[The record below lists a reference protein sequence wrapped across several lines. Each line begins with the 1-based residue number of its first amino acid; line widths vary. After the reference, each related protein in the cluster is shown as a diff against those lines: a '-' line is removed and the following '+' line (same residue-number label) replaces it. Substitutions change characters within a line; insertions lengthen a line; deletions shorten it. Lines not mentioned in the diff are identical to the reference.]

1 MQGTAWIGLF
11 RRIPASLHD
20 SLVLMTSCGMEIVLN
35 RLIRLDREFVV
46 AMGRLS
52 GTTDQPKLLIVP
64 YDQMSYVSITKKLSE
79 EEIQGAIGKPGVVV
93 TVAESASAPAPE
105 PGAVNPPAQEVA
117 EIVDFPQAQAS
128 TPATAVGAEAPQAP
142 GPAGAVPPKNGA
154 KVAPPSKTIL
164 LARLRERLANE
175 IAKQPGG

>member
-1 MQGTAWIGLF
+1 LACF
-11 RRIPASLHD
+11 DAFPR
-20 SLVLMTSCGMEIVLN
+20 
-35 RLIRLDREFVV
+35 RLDRDFVV

-64 YDQMSYVSITKKLSE
+64 YDQMSYISITKKLSE
-79 EEIQGAIGKPGVVV
+79 EEIQSAIGKPGVVV
-93 TVAESASAPAPE
+93 TVAESASAPSPDPE
-105 PGAVNPPAQEVA
+105 AVNSPTQEA
-117 EIVDFPQAQAS
+117 TEIVDFPQAQAPTS
-128 TPATAVGAEAPQAP
+128 APAVATEASQA
-142 GPAGAVPPKNGA
+142 AAATMPKNGA